1 MAISLSYLVRETG
14 SNLRRNLL
22 MTAAAV
28 LTVAV
33 SLSLVGTALLVKQSV
48 SKATLRWEGGVEL
61 SIFMRPDAAKTQ
73 LDAVDA
79 ELAAMPQVRSKTF
92 VDQKASH
99 EEFKRM
105 FANSPEMADT
115 VVPEDLP
122 PSYRVVPQ
130 SPEQVEVIGRRFE
143 ERMDDPNDPSGLHD
157 VVYAKDTIERLVDVT
172 SFLQRL
178 LYGIAG
184 VLLLSSALLILN
196 TIRMA
201 IFSRRREVAVM
212 KLVGATNWFIRV
224 PFMLEG
230 LIQGLIGAAVA
241 FAVVAVGSNVATNA
255 MQRDTSSLFRDF
267 VITTSDVYGTG
278 LFILLVGAGVG
289 AIGSAIAV
297 SRFLDA

>member
-1 MAISLSYLVRETG
+1 MPISLDYLARETG

-48 SKATLRWEGGVEL
+48 SKATLRWQGGVEL
-61 SIFMRPDAAKTQ
+61 SIFMQPQAPKTQ
-73 LDAVDA
+73 IDAVEI
-79 ELAAMPQVRSKTF
+79 ELASMPQVRSKTF
-92 VDQKASH
+92 VNQQASH

-130 SPEQVEVIGRRFE
+130 TPEQVEAIGQRFE
-143 ERMDDPNDPSGLHD
+143 GRVADGVFD
-157 VVYAKDTIERLVDVT
+157 VVYAKDTIDRLVDIT
-172 SFLQRL
+172 TFLQRL
-178 LYGIAG
+178 LYVIAG

-241 FAVVAVGSNVATNA
+241 FAVVAVGSNVATSA
-255 MQRDTSSLFRDF
+255 MQRDGGGMFRDF

-278 LFILLVGAGVG
+278 IFILLVGAGVG